1 MRINY
6 EAAYLY
12 VYSKKLLKVNKR
24 IRALTHKAEK
34 HKLNHLASRTEQQKL
49 KHRKKHER
57 ATKSIHELLKDHHEL
72 LKRLRHHYL
81 NFAHA
86 LQKEMK
92 QK

>member
-24 IRALTHKAEK
+24 IKALTHNAEK
-34 HKLNHLASRTEQQKL
+34 HKLNHLLSKTERHKQK
-49 KHRKKHER
+49 HQKKHAR
-57 ATKSIHELLKDHHEL
+57 ATKAIHELLKDHHEL